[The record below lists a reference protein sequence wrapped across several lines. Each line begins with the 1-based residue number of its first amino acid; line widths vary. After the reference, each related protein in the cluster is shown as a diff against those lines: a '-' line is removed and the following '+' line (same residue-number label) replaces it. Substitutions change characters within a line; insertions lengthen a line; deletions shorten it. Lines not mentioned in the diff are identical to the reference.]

1 MAGDPGNPTR
11 KETPVQAF
19 QTLRDQFLIA
29 MPALEDD
36 NFQRSVTY
44 ICEHTEDGAI
54 GIVLNRPADV
64 TLGDLLSHMELPC
77 STTVPASTPVYL
89 GGPVQRER
97 GFILCRAGPEETID
111 EGLRVSS
118 EIVVSTSRELLRSIA
133 DGRGPSRYLIA
144 LGYAGWGGGQ
154 LEQEL
159 ADNSWLTGP
168 ADPEIIFE
176 LACEQRWQAAARK
189 LGIDIHL
196 IANLAGHA

>member
-1 MAGDPGNPTR
+1 MPREPERRTH
-11 KETPVQAF
+11 KESPVQAF
-19 QTLRDQFLIA
+19 QTLRNQFLIA
-29 MPALEDD
+29 MPALEDG

-64 TLGDLLSHMELPC
+64 TLGDLLAHMELPR
-77 STTVPASTPVYL
+77 SNGVPPSTPVYL
-89 GGPVQRER
+89 GGPVQPER
-97 GFILCRAGPEETID
+97 GFILCASGPEAAVD
-111 EGLRVSS
+111 EGLQVSS
-118 EIVVSTSRELLRSIA
+118 EILVSTSRELLRTIA
-133 DGRGPSRYLIA
+133 AGKGPSRFLIA

-168 ADPEIIFE
+168 ADPEVIFD
-176 LACEQRWQAAARK
+176 LAWEQRWQAAARK

-196 IANLAGHA
+196 LSNLAGHA